1 MTRTR
6 PSTIIGLVLA
16 GGIVAFLLQLGL
28 AAASQPK
35 FRPEY
40 SIAVTLIAIAIVVIA
55 LSVPVRQATR
65 AQATRGRVRARIDP
79 FHATRVVLITKA
91 SSIVGALFSGLAVGL
106 LLELLTRSGGVNG
119 DNLLRALAV
128 VGASI
133 VLLIAGLLGEFFCT
147 VPPSDDDD
155 RNGDPLPGSLDR

>member
-40 SIAVTLIAIAIVVIA
+40 SMAVTLIAIAIVVIA
-55 LSVPVRQATR
+55 LAVPVRQA
-65 AQATRGRVRARIDP
+65 ARGRVRTAIDP

-91 SSIVGALFSGLAVGL
+91 SSIVGALFTGLAVGL
-106 LLELLTRSGGVNG
+106 LLELLTRSGGLNG
-119 DNLLRALAV
+119 DNLLRAVAV

-133 VLLIAGLLGEFFCT
+133 VLLIAGLLGEHFCT